1 MEKKDKKF
9 EEKIVELET
18 LIKALENGDVPLD
31 EAIDYFTRATKL
43 TSECDKDL
51 KEAEKALTSIVNED
65 GSLSEFKGE
74 VEA

>member
-1 MEKKDKKF
+1 MEKKEMKF
-9 EEKIVELET
+9 EEKITELET
-18 LIKALENGDVPLD
+18 LVKALENGDVELD
-31 EAIDYFTRATKL
+31 KAIDYFTKATKL

-74 VEA
+74 V

>member
-74 VEA
+74 GEA

>member
-18 LIKALENGDVPLD
+18 LVKALENGDVPLD

-74 VEA
+74 GEA